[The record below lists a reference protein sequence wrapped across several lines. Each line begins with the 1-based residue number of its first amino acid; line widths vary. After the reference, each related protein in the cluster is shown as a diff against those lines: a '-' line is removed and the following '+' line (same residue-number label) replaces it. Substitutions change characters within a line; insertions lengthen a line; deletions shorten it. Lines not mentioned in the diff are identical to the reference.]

1 VICCESY
8 PRRFRL
14 SIDFSHEINP
24 AHPAPNPPEACRDK
38 ASGAI
43 TGIINWT
50 SIRPKFISM
59 KNMEYLE
66 TLAVQRF
73 QGTSTTIILQAA
85 VARRRSIKVHSEPPN
100 GSRQMNRTR
109 LK

>member
-24 AHPAPNPPEACRDK
+24 VHPAPNPPEACRDK
-38 ASGAI
+38 ASGV
-43 TGIINWT
+43 TMGIINWT

-73 QGTSTTIILQAA
+73 QGASTMNVRQEA
-85 VARRRSIKVHSEPPN
+85 VARHRSIKVHSEPPN
-100 GSRQMNRTR
+100 SSRQMNRTR